1 MVQQKLLQKKR
12 IFVIINMQKIYGWHG
27 VFLMN
32 INSYRVFLEAVR
44 LGNLTAA
51 AESFGYT
58 QSGVSHIVS
67 QLEEEFGFPLMFR
80 GKNGVKLTK
89 DGENIALLMRE
100 VVNRDD
106 RLHQV
111 AAEITGL
118 QSGTVRIGAIESVA
132 MHKLPALIKEF
143 TALHPNIRFETTV
156 GDYEI
161 VENLLVSEVIDCGFI
176 SSTIT
181 KKLHFTPLM
190 QDELVALL
198 PYSHPLSNEKSLTLE
213 TISKLDFIVPGE
225 GTNYD
230 IGRIFKQAGIKL
242 NVRMAVNYDYVAI
255 AMVNCGL
262 GVTIMPN
269 LILSGISDCGRA
281 IPLSP
286 RCFRTIGFA
295 TNGTSPVS
303 PACRA
308 FLKFVRERIG
318 EELPPE

>member
-1 MVQQKLLQKKR
+1 
-12 IFVIINMQKIYGWHG
+12 
-27 VFLMN
+27 
-32 INSYRVFLEAVR
+32 
-44 LGNLTAA
+44 
-51 AESFGYT
+51 
-58 QSGVSHIVS
+58 
-67 QLEEEFGFPLMFR
+67 
-80 GKNGVKLTK
+80 
-89 DGENIALLMRE
+89 
-100 VVNRDD
+100 
-106 RLHQV
+106 
-111 AAEITGL
+111 
-118 QSGTVRIGAIESVA
+118 
-132 MHKLPALIKEF
+132 
-143 TALHPNIRFETTV
+143 
-156 GDYEI
+156 
-161 VENLLVSEVIDCGFI
+161 
-176 SSTIT
+176 
-181 KKLHFTPLM
+181 M

-262 GVTIMPN
+262 GITIMPN

>member
-1 MVQQKLLQKKR
+1 
-12 IFVIINMQKIYGWHG
+12 
-27 VFLMN
+27 MN

-67 QLEEEFGFPLMFR
+67 QLEEEFGFPLLFR
-80 GKNGVKLTK
+80 GKSGVKLTK
-89 DGENIALLMRE
+89 DGENIVQLMRE

-111 AAEITGL
+111 ADEITGL
-118 QSGTVRIGAIESVA
+118 QSGTVRIGAIESFA
-132 MHKLPALIKEF
+132 MHRLPALIREF

-176 SSTIT
+176 SSAMT
-181 KKLHFTPLM
+181 KKLRFTPLM
-190 QDELVALL
+190 QDELIALL
-198 PYSHPLSNEKSLTLE
+198 PASHPLAGEKSLTLE
-213 TISKLDFIVPGE
+213 TISRLDFIVPGE

-269 LILSGISDCGRA
+269 LILSGLSDCGCT

-286 RCFRTIGFA
+286 RRFRTIGFA
-295 TNGTSPVS
+295 TNGASPVS

-308 FLKFVRERIG
+308 FLRFVRERIG
-318 EELPPE
+318 EGQSPE